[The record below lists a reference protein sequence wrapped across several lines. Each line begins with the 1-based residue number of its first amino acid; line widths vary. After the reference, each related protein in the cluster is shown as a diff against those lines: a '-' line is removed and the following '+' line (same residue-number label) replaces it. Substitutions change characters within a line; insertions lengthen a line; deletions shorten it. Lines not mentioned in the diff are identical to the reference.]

1 MKGGHSF
8 GGGGKIVCGGKGQKH
23 GGVTADPGRSLSP
36 SLASR
41 RDKER
46 CSEESIKAVFMDVPL
61 DIEWEERQ

>member
-1 MKGGHSF
+1 MS
-8 GGGGKIVCGGKGQKH
+8 GGKGQKH
-23 GGVTADPGRSLSP
+23 GGCSGRVTADPGRSLSP